1 MGVSVYIEN
10 LSGRIFI
17 SRYNSPQLM
26 RRSVVADTCVEGSI
40 YRLNAL
46 KKGAVGKIYES
57 TFLAISGAL
66 CRTKHADAK

>member
-1 MGVSVYIEN
+1 
-10 LSGRIFI
+10 
-17 SRYNSPQLM
+17 M

-46 KKGAVGKIYES
+46 KQGSVGKIYGS

-66 CRTKHADAK
+66 CSTKHADAKKTRAYMFGKHSRKT